1 MSSGLNCDPLDDEV
15 TLISMRAS
23 DDWVQFALDRP
34 VTNEPGTRFVYCG
47 VNMHLLSAILQQ
59 ATGTSALEFARANLF
74 EPLGIED
81 VYWPADPQGVTH
93 GWGDLCLH
101 PADMAKLG
109 SLFLHNGAWNGKQ
122 IVSRLW
128 VESALQPYFGG
139 TGRIEDYGYGWWI
152 GQPHNEP
159 EFLAAGNGG
168 QKIKVYPRLNMIVV
182 TTGGGFEYSEIEP
195 YMLAAMGDLNPLPAN
210 PEGVA
215 SLDAALTTIAT
226 GPEPEPVP
234 SLPATAQAISGQK
247 FVFESNRIGLLSVRL
262 DFDNYAEAVLQLEI
276 ASEAGPRVI
285 GVGLDGVYRNSRS
298 GRPIL
303 ARGNWKDEKT
313 FVLDYNEGPGFAA
326 YTIRFSFEGD
336 GVVFEAPGL
345 ERFEANAIQP

>member
-1 MSSGLNCDPLDDEV
+1 
-15 TLISMRAS
+15 
-23 DDWVQFALDRP
+23 
-34 VTNEPGTRFVYCG
+34 
-47 VNMHLLSAILQQ
+47 
-59 ATGTSALEFARANLF
+59 
-74 EPLGIED
+74 
-81 VYWPADPQGVTH
+81 
-93 GWGDLCLH
+93 
-101 PADMAKLG
+101 
-109 SLFLHNGAWNGKQ
+109 
-122 IVSRLW
+122 
-128 VESALQPYFGG
+128 
-139 TGRIEDYGYGWWI
+139 
-152 GQPHNEP
+152 
-159 EFLAAGNGG
+159 
-168 QKIKVYPRLNMIVV
+168 MIVV

-345 ERFEANAIQP
+345 GRFEANAIQP